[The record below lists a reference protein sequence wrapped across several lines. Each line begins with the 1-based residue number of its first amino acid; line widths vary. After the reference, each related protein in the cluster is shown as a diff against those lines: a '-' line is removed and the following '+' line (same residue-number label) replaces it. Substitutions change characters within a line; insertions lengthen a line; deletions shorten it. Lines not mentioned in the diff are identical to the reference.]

1 MKSTIFKTVKKHLI
15 KLIPYVLCIFSS
27 ISSANSNLPPTQ
39 ISAVLNDFNIP
50 LNSVSILVKKIGQNK
65 PLLSINPRNPMDPAS
80 IIKILPTWVALEKLG
95 PNFRWRTEFFING
108 NILNGVLDGD
118 LVIKGYGD
126 PYLLLEDLWKIK
138 RNLSLMGINTIKG
151 DVIINNSYF
160 EKISGASE
168 HRNYSVNPSA
178 LLLNFKS
185 VEFYL
190 FPVPNRNQIRIVTIP
205 SLNGLKIVNEIIPT
219 NEHCSNKNINLNFDN
234 FGSNY
239 EVVKFSGKLPIKCKS
254 YRLSRPVMS
263 PDLYFYGALKSLFE
277 ETGGNIFG
285 SLKKNPT
292 LSESDLTLIH
302 THQSKPLGDIVKAL
316 NKWSNNVMTKML
328 VYKLGDKNNTLQI
341 KRRDGVNS
349 VTNFLLNSGVFT
361 SGLRLIDGSGLS
373 RNARC
378 SAKTI
383 SETLEKAK
391 NSFIMAEFI
400 SSLSVA
406 GQDGTTRNRFKMIK
420 NASRA
425 RLKTGTKKDVSS
437 LAGYVFSEEGDAYS
451 LVLIINK
458 SNLSKIAAHKI
469 QDSLLRW
476 TLSLSN

>member
-1 MKSTIFKTVKKHLI
+1 
-15 KLIPYVLCIFSS
+15 
-27 ISSANSNLPPTQ
+27 
-39 ISAVLNDFNIP
+39 
-50 LNSVSILVKKIGQNK
+50 
-65 PLLSINPRNPMDPAS
+65 
-80 IIKILPTWVALEKLG
+80 
-95 PNFRWRTEFFING
+95 
-108 NILNGVLDGD
+108 
-118 LVIKGYGD
+118 
-126 PYLLLEDLWKIK
+126 
-138 RNLSLMGINTIKG
+138 
-151 DVIINNSYF
+151 
-160 EKISGASE
+160 
-168 HRNYSVNPSA
+168 
-178 LLLNFKS
+178 
-185 VEFYL
+185 
-190 FPVPNRNQIRIVTIP
+190 
-205 SLNGLKIVNEIIPT
+205 LKIVNEIIPT

-239 EVVKFSGKLPIKCKS
+239 EVVKFSGKLPIKCRS

-302 THQSKPLGDIVKAL
+302 THESKSLGDIVKAL

-328 VYKLGDKNNTLQI
+328 VYKLGEKNNTLQI

-349 VTNFLLNSGVFT
+349 VKNFLLNSGVFT

-373 RNARC
+373 QNARC

-406 GQDGTTRNRFKMIK
+406 GQDGTTRNRFKMIE

-437 LAGYVFSEEGDAYS
+437 LAGYVFSEGGNAYS

-458 SNLSKIAAHKI
+458 RNHVSKIAAHKI

-476 TLSLSN
+476 TLSLAN